1 MANTK
6 QHYGIKFPFTANNYD
21 GYFIDLN
28 NTLEDKIASEIAHVI
43 LTQKKTRIR
52 KPDFGTDLIK
62 YIFDPSDAL
71 TWQKIEDE
79 IKTSV
84 SKYVSGAT
92 VNSVEVVRS
101 TNDDNEVYV
110 DVKYGV
116 VKGATVE
123 NNRLAIKL

>member
-1 MANTK
+1 MANIK
-6 QHYGIKFPFTANNYD
+6 QHYGIKFPFTSNNYD

-43 LTQKKTRIR
+43 LTEKKTRIR

-79 IKTSV
+79 IKDSV
-84 SKYVSGAT
+84 SKYVNGVT
-92 VNSVEVVRS
+92 INSVDVIRS
-101 TNDDNEVYV
+101 TDSDNEVYV
-110 DVKYGV
+110 DVKYGI
-116 VKGATVE
+116 VKGATIE

>member
-1 MANTK
+1 MANIK
-6 QHYGIKFPFTANNYD
+6 QHYGIKFPFTSNNYD

-43 LTQKKTRIR
+43 LTEKKTRIR

-62 YIFDPSDAL
+62 YIFDPSDGL

-79 IKTSV
+79 IKDSV
-84 SKYVSGAT
+84 SKYVNGVT
-92 VNSVEVVRS
+92 INSVDVIRS
-101 TNDDNEVYV
+101 TDSDNEVYV
-110 DVKYGV
+110 DVKYGI
-116 VKGATVE
+116 VKGATIE